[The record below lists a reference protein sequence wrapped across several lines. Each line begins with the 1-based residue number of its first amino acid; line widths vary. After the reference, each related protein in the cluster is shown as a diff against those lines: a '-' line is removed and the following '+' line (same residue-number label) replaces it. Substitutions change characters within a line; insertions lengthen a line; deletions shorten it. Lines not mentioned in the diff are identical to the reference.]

1 MDGDLGHVEP
11 HGSGTARRTNWLRAG
26 VLGANDGI
34 LSIAGLVVGVAGAT
48 QSRAALLTAGIAG
61 MVAGALSM
69 GVGEY
74 VSVSTQRDSERTLL
88 DRERREL
95 ESQPEQELEE
105 LARIHMSKGLSEDMA
120 HEVAS
125 QLTAQDALDAH
136 ARDELGVDPHHLANP
151 WSAASASIVS
161 FVVGAMLPLLA
172 VLLPPERYRLWV
184 TVAAVLI
191 SLTAT
196 GFLSA
201 YLGDAPGRRAALRV
215 VAGGVIVMAITYGIG
230 KLVGSLS

>member
-11 HGSGTARRTNWLRAG
+11 HRSGAARRTNSLRAG

-48 QSRAALLTAGIAG
+48 QSRAALLTAGLAG
-61 MVAGALSM
+61 LVAGALSM

-74 VSVSTQRDSERTLL
+74 VSVSTQRDTERTLL

-95 ESQPEQELEE
+95 KSQPEQELEE
-105 LARIHMSKGLSEDMA
+105 LTRIQRSRGLSEDTA
-120 HEVAS
+120 RDVAA

-136 ARDELGVDPHHLANP
+136 AKDELGVDPLHLVSP
-151 WSAASASIVS
+151 WSAAAASIVS

-172 VLLPPERYRLWV
+172 VLLPPEGYRLWV
-184 TVAAVLI
+184 TVVAVLI
-191 SLTAT
+191 SLTVT

-201 YLGDAPGRRAALRV
+201 YLGGARGRPAALRV